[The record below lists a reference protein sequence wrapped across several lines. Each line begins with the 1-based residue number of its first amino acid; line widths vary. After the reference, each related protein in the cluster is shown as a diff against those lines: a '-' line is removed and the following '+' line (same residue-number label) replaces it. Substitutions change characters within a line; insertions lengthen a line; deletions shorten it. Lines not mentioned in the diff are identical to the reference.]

1 MNRKL
6 VFLGI
11 FLPAML
17 AFAIKATGAPLTQ
30 VSLNIGDIQLLEVG
44 EVVRLAVGDD
54 QILTATILDTGKMML
69 IPLKPGET
77 ELVIWKTGE
86 RQQRYRVKVL
96 ANNMSDQKAIIDA
109 ILENFKRVSSRIVVD
124 KIVLEGMVDPS
135 DLAGFEKLVDSFESV
150 VSFVKEVPASKEMIR
165 LKVQVLEVDK
175 RYRKDLGIDW
185 VDSAEGPLFGT
196 IGTFRGN
203 PTYRIFPENDL
214 VDWGQI
220 QGLIPISD
228 KDFYPY
234 SGLATTL
241 TSRLDFLQENGAGR
255 ILAEPNL
262 STRSGESATFLA
274 GGEIP
279 FPFTDSDGQTVVD
292 FREYGVRLEILPTS
306 DGQGNI
312 VSTIAAEVSSI
323 DTAVTVLGVPGLLI
337 RETQSTVN
345 IKPGD
350 TIAISGLLSTNDSR
364 NIDSIPI
371 LGELPIIGALFR
383 SESFQEQRT
392 EIVFLVTTEIVDPTV
407 EAIHSEKLRKHM
419 GELREIRGTGGIFSK
434 QLAD

>member
-1 MNRKL
+1 MNRKI

-11 FLPAML
+11 FLPVIL
-17 AFAIKATGAPLTQ
+17 AFTANATASDLTQ
-30 VSLNIGDIQLLEVG
+30 VSLNMGDIQLLEVG

-54 QILTATILDTGKMML
+54 EVVTATILDTGKMML
-69 IPLKPGET
+69 IPLKPGDT
-77 ELVIWKTGE
+77 ELVVWKTGE
-86 RQQRYRVKVL
+86 RQQRYRVQVL
-96 ANNMSDQKAIIDA
+96 ASNMSDKKAIVDA
-109 ILENFKRVSSRIVVD
+109 ILQNFDRVSSRIVVD
-124 KIVLEGMVDPS
+124 KIVLEGMVDPT
-135 DLAGFEKLVDSFESV
+135 DVDGFEKLVASLENV
-150 VSFVKEVPASKEMIR
+150 ISFVKPVPESKEMIR

-196 IGTFRGN
+196 IGTFRSN
-203 PTYRIFPENDL
+203 PVYRIFPENDL
-214 VDWGQI
+214 VDWREI

-279 FPFTDSDGQTVVD
+279 FPFTDSDGQTVVE
-292 FREYGVRLEILPTS
+292 FREYGVRLEILPTA

-337 RETQSTVN
+337 RETESTVN

-350 TIAISGLLSTNDSR
+350 TIAISGLLSTNDTR
-364 NIDSIPI
+364 NIDSIPL

-392 EIVFLVTTEIVDPTV
+392 EIIFLVTTEIVDTTQQAV
-407 EAIHSEKLRKHM
+407 RSEKLQKHM
-419 GELREIRGTGGIFSK
+419 DELREIRGNGGIFSE